1 MAKLQRIATIVYTA
15 HQIGSC
21 RLHVLFVLSQALL
34 LFLDSIL
41 ALSISKFLSEPSE
54 KESQGE
60 TGQNTR
66 KFSRRTE
73 MFWSMITSNV
83 KEHICTHLRSME
95 FHNVPYIQCRIM
107 LHDMFF
113 QYGTLSEATSSS
125 EQCRT
130 ELSSKR
136 YHLIMRHKVRPLDWK
151 VGTLSCFHY
160 IWRAQKNFLSNV
172 KYLGNMYFILL
183 LYIKWSQPKSV
194 QTLKKKGKQN
204 RWPGSPSMEDLEK
217 AT

>member
-41 ALSISKFLSEPSE
+41 ALSISKFLLEPSE

-95 FHNVPYIQCRIM
+95 FHTFNVASCCTICFSNMAPCRRRR
-107 LHDMFF
+107 LPLSNVEQSCH
-113 QYGTLSEATSSS
+113 QRGTTSS
-125 EQCRT
+125 CPVT
-130 ELSSKR
+130 
-136 YHLIMRHKVRPLDWK
+136 WA
-151 VGTLSCFHY
+151 LSCFHY
-160 IWRAQKNFLSNV
+160 IWRVQKNFLSNV
-172 KYLGNMYFILL
+172 I
-183 LYIKWSQPKSV
+183 
-194 QTLKKKGKQN
+194 
-204 RWPGSPSMEDLEK
+204 
-217 AT
+217 

>member
-15 HQIGSC
+15 HQIDSC
-21 RLHVLFVLSQALL
+21 SLHVLFVLSQALL

-41 ALSISKFLSEPSE
+41 ALSISKFLSESSE

-83 KEHICTHLRSME
+83 KEHICTHLRL
-95 FHNVPYIQCRIM
+95 HGVPYIQCRIM

-136 YHLIMRHKVRPLDWK
+136 YHLIMPSSQLFS
-151 VGTLSCFHY
+151 L
-160 IWRAQKNFLSNV
+160 
-172 KYLGNMYFILL
+172 YLKSTKELL
-183 LYIKWSQPKSV
+183 EQC
-194 QTLKKKGKQN
+194 
-204 RWPGSPSMEDLEK
+204 
-217 AT
+217 